1 MKKKIIIIVLI
12 VLGVAFWMISL
23 AGGFGTGGEEE
34 AEQDRKEMVED
45 KDNIPGWAKSFSFLD
60 TMPRLTLDDLPSLR
74 EGQVSDG
81 NCRRQGETVILTKD
95 PDECF
100 IEIPPAP
107 DEEEFRKAILVL
119 AGGRPVRVIYEDDKA
134 EESDEE
140 HEPPVLR
147 QGENVS
153 FVAQE
158 KGGTLRFAPAPGGGG
173 PTRIEFKK

>member
-34 AEQDRKEMVED
+34 AERDRKEMVED

-60 TMPRLTLDDLPSLR
+60 TMPRLT
-74 EGQVSDG
+74 
-81 NCRRQGETVILTKD
+81 
-95 PDECF
+95 PDELEAQGDCRF
-100 IEIPPAP
+100 VDNVLEMDDPGGCTVEVTPA
-107 DEEEFRKAILVL
+107 DEEEEFRKAILVL
-119 AGGRPVRVIYEDDKA
+119 AGGRPVRVIYEDNKA

-158 KGGTLRFAPAPGGGG
+158 KGGTLRFEPAPGGGG
-173 PTRIEFKK
+173 TTRIKFKK